1 MQFPFSISKMDL
13 FGFVVTVVLITAS
26 GALAPG
32 PLFFATVSHG
42 TKTGAKGGL
51 IFSVSHTIV
60 EFTLIMLL
68 ALGLLTFASE
78 TIVKNVIGIV
88 GGIALIVFGLLQ
100 IYFSLKD
107 RSNEKKQYMTS
118 YHHLFFMGIILTALN
133 PYFIVWWLTAGAKL
147 IILSLEFAALTGVI
161 FMFICHVW
169 MDYAWLT
176 SIAYFSKKGTNTLGY
191 KWYKALIIIFGLV
204 IVYFGI
210 SFIYDASIG

>member
-1 MQFPFSISKMDL
+1 MGLIE
-13 FGFVVTVVLITAS
+13 FVITVVLITAS

-51 IFSVSHTIV
+51 IFSISHTIV

-68 ALGLLTFASE
+68 ALGLLTIASE

-88 GGIALIVFGLLQ
+88 GGIALVIFGLLQ
-100 IYFSLKD
+100 IYFSFKEKSD
-107 RSNEKKQYMTS
+107 EKKQHMTS
-118 YHHLFFMGIILTALN
+118 YPRLFFMGIILTGLN

-147 IILSLEFAALTGVI
+147 IIIALEFAALIGVI

-169 MDYAWLT
+169 MDYVWLT
-176 SIAYFSKKGTNTLGY
+176 SIAYFSKKGTNTLAF
-191 KWYKALIIIFGLV
+191 KWYRIIIFIFGLV
-204 IVYFGI
+204 LVYYGI
-210 SFIYDASIG
+210 SFIYDVMVI

>member
-1 MQFPFSISKMDL
+1 MDL
-13 FGFVVTVVLITAS
+13 FTFILTVVLITAS

-51 IFSVSHTIV
+51 IFSISHTLV

-68 ALGLLTFASE
+68 AFGLLTIASQD
-78 TIVKNVIGIV
+78 IVKNFIGVI
-88 GGIALIVFGLLQ
+88 GGIALIIFGLLQ
-100 IYFSLKD
+100 IYFTLNDK
-107 RSNEKKQYMTS
+107 SNEKKQYMSSTK
-118 YHHLFFMGIILTALN
+118 HLFFMGIILTGLN

-147 IILSLEFAALTGVI
+147 IIISLEFAALSGVI

-176 SIAYFSKKGTNTLGY
+176 SIAYFSKRGTNTLGY
-191 KWYKALIIIFGLV
+191 KWYKTLIIIFGL
-204 IVYFGI
+204 ILIYFGT
-210 SFIYDASIG
+210 SFIFDVLVL